1 MSIQLRCAFL
11 ALSIWATV
19 GHASALDTTPASP
32 AAKPAQTLA
41 VGDPAPRLSVEAWLK
56 GTPVESF
63 APGQVYLVDVF
74 ATWCGPC
81 IRSAPHLSALQAKY
95 QDKGLVVIGLSSA
108 DKRGNTRR
116 AVEKMLSDKPDL
128 MEYAV
133 AWDKERTTTNAFMTA
148 AGRTSI
154 PAAFLIDRN
163 GKIAFIGHPD
173 QVDGILEQVMLGK
186 HDLDALSRDY
196 KTRFANETLAVGL
209 QQQYSEAFKKKDWP
223 AVLEVADKLLALDAA
238 KFGVMAA
245 MKFRML
251 VRELDACDK
260 GYAFVK
266 AHFAGAGKNDWMAMA
281 AVAFEI
287 VDPGSKIKTR
297 DLDYALELCLRAD
310 ELAGGKEAPV
320 LDTIA
325 RVHYMKGDL
334 EKAVEFAEKAATLE
348 KNLVPTLE
356 RYRAELAAKRKS

>member
-1 MSIQLRCAFL
+1 MSIQLRFVFL
-11 ALSIWATV
+11 ALSVCATV
-19 GHASALDTTPASP
+19 TPTLAFESAPARTAES
-32 AAKPAQTLA
+32 PAQTLA
-41 VGDPAPRLSVEAWLK
+41 VGDAAPALVVETWLK
-56 GTPVESF
+56 GTPVEAF
-63 APGQVYLVDVF
+63 APGKVYLVDVF

-81 IRSAPHLSALQAKY
+81 IRSAPHLGELQAKY
-95 QDKGLVVIGLSSA
+95 EDQGLVVIGLSSV

-116 AVEKMLSDKPDL
+116 AVEKMLADKPEL

-133 AWDKERTTTNAFMTA
+133 AWDKERTTTNALMTA

-173 QVDGILEQVMLGK
+173 QVDGVLAQVIAGT
-186 HDLDALSRDY
+186 HDLSRLSSDY
-196 KTRFANETLAVGL
+196 KTRFANETRGAAL
-209 QQQYSEAFKKKDWP
+209 QQEYAEAFKKKDWP
-223 AVLEVADKLLALDAA
+223 GVLEVADKLLALDAA

-245 MKFRML
+245 MKFRVL

-260 GYAFVK
+260 GYTFVK
-266 AHFAGAGKNDWMAMA
+266 AHFAGPGKNDWMAMA

-287 VDPGSKIKTR
+287 VDPGSKIKSR
-297 DLDYALELCLRAD
+297 DLVYALELCNRAND
-310 ELAGGKEAPV
+310 MAGGKEAPV

-325 RVHYMKGDL
+325 RVHYMQGDL
-334 EKAVEFAEKAATLE
+334 EKAVEYAEKAAALE

-356 RYRAELAAKRKS
+356 RYRAELAEKKK